1 MKHCKDTD
9 DAITSLICSSDCKV
23 KRQVHIDEDV
33 NSLNHSTTSSNK
45 TMMSLWITILM
56 LTRIVSSMEKEWD
69 DFLLYDEDYDEDYQE
84 DYQETEDGDGDL
96 VADLDYFLNY
106 EEIAR
111 LSRSLNS
118 SNGSFQLD
126 EDFEFTQDDAIFLD
140 EAFDYDGGVDSD
152 NITFHD
158 EFTSDEFKVL
168 VQTDEPIRVNPNWP
182 VLVTGGVIFVIC
194 VSAIIILIIILIIK
208 NVQAKK
214 EGESTLGDAE
224 DTPGEIE
231 NEEV

>member
-1 MKHCKDTD
+1 
-9 DAITSLICSSDCKV
+9 
-23 KRQVHIDEDV
+23 
-33 NSLNHSTTSSNK
+33 
-45 TMMSLWITILM
+45 MSLWITILM
-56 LTRIVSSMEKEWD
+56 LTRIVSSMEKDWD
-69 DFLLYDEDYDEDYQE
+69 EFLIYVEDYDEDYG
-84 DYQETEDGDGDL
+84 ETEDGDGDGDL
-96 VADLDYFLNY
+96 VADLDYFLDY

-126 EDFEFTQDDAIFLD
+126 VDFEFTQDDGIFLD
-140 EAFDYDGGVDSD
+140 EAFDYDRSVDSD

-158 EFTSDEFKVL
+158 EFTPDKFKVL
-168 VQTDEPIRVNPNWP
+168 VQTDGPIRVNPNWP

-214 EGESTLGDAE
+214 DGESTPGDAE
-224 DTPGEIE
+224 ETSGEIE